1 MLYFAS
7 NEFKQN
13 FSSFQAQVFNI
24 FESLEMPQIGPIA
37 YNLIVKGFNFEKKCN
52 ISIKLIE

>member
-24 FESLEMPQIGPIA
+24 FESVEMPQIGPIA
-37 YNLIVKGFNFEKKCN
+37 YNLIVKGFNFEKKN
-52 ISIKLIE
+52 VIFPSS